1 MQTSREQTNMRA
13 RVYFYLDYATL
24 KRLDALA
31 ATRGSARSVLVADVL
46 RAHLDRDGG
55 AAADESMRVRLDRMS
70 ALLARIERDQQIG
83 LESVAHFVR
92 YQLTVTP
99 PLAEADLP
107 AARALGQERFA
118 TFVDQVARR
127 LAGGRG
133 LAREVVDRLSP
144 TDAEKPA

>member
-1 MQTSREQTNMRA
+1 
-13 RVYFYLDYATL
+13 
-24 KRLDALA
+24 
-31 ATRGSARSVLVADVL
+31 
-46 RAHLDRDGG
+46 
-55 AAADESMRVRLDRMS
+55 
-70 ALLARIERDQQIG
+70 
-83 LESVAHFVR
+83 VAHFVL